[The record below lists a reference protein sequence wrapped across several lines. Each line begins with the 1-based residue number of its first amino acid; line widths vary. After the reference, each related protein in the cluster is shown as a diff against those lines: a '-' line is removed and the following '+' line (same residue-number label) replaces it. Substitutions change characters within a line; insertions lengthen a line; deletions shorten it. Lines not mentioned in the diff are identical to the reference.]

1 MVMVGSSADN
11 EIVVNS
17 KYVSRRQLM
26 LVEETKRE
34 SKTEKSN
41 DHRHFFVICLSQTN
55 FTTVKYPK
63 AIKLQVGLMF
73 YLEDI
78 KYQVLK
84 ILREVVGEAD
94 SDEDDRTL
102 TMLPSERK

>member
-1 MVMVGSSADN
+1 MNGEQVGDKKVRKPPVVMVGSSADN

-55 FTTVKYPK
+55 FWQTAVDFSLIHCFRPCTATFSVSSVNLFPNQD
-63 AIKLQVGLMF
+63 L
-73 YLEDI
+73 
-78 KYQVLK
+78 
-84 ILREVVGEAD
+84 
-94 SDEDDRTL
+94 
-102 TMLPSERK
+102 